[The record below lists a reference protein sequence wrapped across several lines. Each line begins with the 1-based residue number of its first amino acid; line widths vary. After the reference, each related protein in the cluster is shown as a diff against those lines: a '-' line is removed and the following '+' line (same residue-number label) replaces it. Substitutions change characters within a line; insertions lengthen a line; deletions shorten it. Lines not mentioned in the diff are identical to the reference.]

1 MVNIIPKY
9 FPHLSPAQ
17 QQQLAALGPL
27 YTEWNEK
34 INVISRK
41 DIENLYERHI
51 LHSLAIAK
59 VINFTPGTQVLDV
72 GTGGGFP
79 GIPLAILFPE
89 TDFVL
94 VDSVGKKIKVV
105 QAVAEAIGLKNVK
118 AIHGRAEELRQKFDF
133 VTGRAVTDLIK
144 FAGWVRPKIKKQQ
157 QNGLPNGIIYLKG
170 LEHTHEEAK
179 HFGPA
184 YQIYPIKDFFDEE
197 YFDTKAVVYLE
208 LSNLGCRLI

>member
-1 MVNIIPKY
+1 MPELISKY
-9 FPHLSPAQ
+9 FPNLTPVQ
-17 QQQLAALGPL
+17 QQQFAALGPL
-27 YTEWNEK
+27 YEEWNEK

-59 VINFTPGTQVLDV
+59 VINFTPGTQILDV

-89 TDFVL
+89 TDLVL
-94 VDSVGKKIKVV
+94 IDSVGKKIKVV

-118 AIHGRAEELRQKFDF
+118 AINGRAEDLKQKFDF
-133 VTGRAVTDLIK
+133 VTGRAVTDLIQ
-144 FAGWVRPKIKKQQ
+144 FSGWVRHKIRKQQ

-170 LEHTHEEAK
+170 LEHTIDEAK
-179 HFGPA
+179 HFGKS
-184 YQIYPIKDFFDEE
+184 YQIFPIKDFFEEE
-197 YFDTKAVVYLE
+197 YFETKAVAYLE
-208 LSNLGCRLI
+208 LSSY